1 MLAKL
6 NQELKDALREKN
18 EVKVRTLR
26 VLIADLKKVMI
37 DQGKRQDGL
46 TQDEVIEV
54 IKRGIKMRREA
65 IEEYTKA
72 ARPDKAKDEE
82 DELRILEQYLPKQ
95 LDAATMEKAVDDI
108 IQKIGATSK
117 RDFGKVMKA
126 LQQEYPGQIDGA
138 IAKDVISK
146 KLS

>member
-108 IQKIGATSK
+108 IQKNWCN
-117 RDFGKVMKA
+117 F
-126 LQQEYPGQIDGA
+126 
-138 IAKDVISK
+138 
-146 KLS
+146 